1 MKYILAIDQGTT
13 STRAILFDKKG
24 RRIRTS
30 QREFSQICPKSG
42 WVLHNPLEIME
53 TVYEVIKSV
62 LNQEEITLD
71 DIETIGVTNQRETTV
86 MWDKTTGKPI
96 YNAIVWQSR
105 QSKEICDKLEDKKDF
120 IYKKTGLLINP
131 YFSASK
137 IKWILDYTNKYEE
150 AKQGNI
156 LFGTI
161 DTWILWNLTGLH
173 YTDHTN
179 ASRTMLFNINTLEW
193 DDELLELFGIPKE
206 VLPQVKSSSEIYG
219 NVTIK
224 AISGTTKISSLV
236 GDQQASLFG
245 QCAHSYGDVKNTY
258 GTGCFMLMNTK
269 DKIVYSDSGLL
280 TTIAYSIN
288 GKVEYALEGS
298 VFVAGAAVQWLRDGI
313 KIIKDAKKTEVLAH
327 ASDNEDVYFVPAFV
341 GLGTPYWDDDARGA
355 IFGLTRATSVAD
367 LAKATLEAIAF
378 ESKDVMEA
386 MVKASAIEINE
397 VSVDGGASANN
408 YLMQFQANLLNK
420 KITRPLCLET
430 TALGAAY
437 LAGLATGYYK
447 DLNDIKK
454 NHEIDKF
461 FLPNKNLD
469 DRYKKWLKAVE
480 ATRVFK

>member
-24 RRIRTS
+24 RRVRTS

-86 MWDKTTGKPI
+86 MWDKRTGKPI
-96 YNAIVWQSR
+96 YDAIVWQSR

-137 IKWILDYTNKYEE
+137 IKWILDYTNMHEE
-150 AKQGNI
+150 AKSGNI

-161 DTWILWNLTGLH
+161 DTWILWNLTRLH

-193 DDELLELFGIPKE
+193 DDELLELFNVPKE
-206 VLPQVKSSSEIYG
+206 VLPEVKSSSEVYG
-219 NVTIK
+219 NVSIK
-224 AISGTTKISSLV
+224 GIKGTTKISSLV

-269 DKIVYSDSGLL
+269 DRIVYSDSGLL

-313 KIIKDAKKTEVLAH
+313 KIIKDAKKTEVLAN

-355 IFGLTRATSVAD
+355 IFGLTRATTVAD
-367 LAKATLEAIAF
+367 LAKATIEAIAF

-386 MVKASAIEINE
+386 MVKASSIEIHE

-408 YLMQFQANLLNK
+408 YLLQFQANLLNK
-420 KITRPLCLET
+420 KITRPVCLET

-447 DLNDIKK
+447 DLNEIKK

-469 DRYKKWLKAVE
+469 ERYKKWLKAVE
-480 ATRVFK
+480 ATRIFK

>member
-1 MKYILAIDQGTT
+1 MKYILSIDQGTT

-24 RRIRTS
+24 RRINSS

-53 TVYEVIKSV
+53 TVYEVIKAV
-62 LNQEEITLD
+62 LNDEGITLD

-86 MWDKTTGKPI
+86 MWDKNTGKPI
-96 YNAIVWQSR
+96 YDAIVWQSR
-105 QSKEICDKLEDKKDF
+105 QSKEICDQLEDKKDF

-150 AKQGNI
+150 AKKGDI

-193 DDELLELFGIPKE
+193 DQELLDLFGIPKE
-206 VLPQVKSSSEIYG
+206 ILPEVKSSSEVYG
-219 NVTIK
+219 NVK
-224 AISGTTKISSLV
+224 LKGLEGTTKISSLV

-313 KIIKDAKKTEVLAH
+313 KIIKDAKKTEVLAN
-327 ASDNEDVYFVPAFV
+327 STENEDVYFVPAFV

-355 IFGLTRATSVAD
+355 IFGLTRATTVAD

-386 MVKASAIEINE
+386 MVNASSIEINE
-397 VSVDGGASANN
+397 VAVDGGASANN

-420 KITRPLCLET
+420 KITRPGCLET

-447 DLNDIKK
+447 DLDEIKK
-454 NHEIDKF
+454 NHQIDKF

-480 ATRVFK
+480 ATRIFK

>member
-42 WVLHNPLEIME
+42 WVLHNPQEIME

-62 LNQEEITLD
+62 LNQEDITLD

-96 YNAIVWQSR
+96 YDAIVWQSR

-219 NVTIK
+219 NVSIK
-224 AISGTTKISSLV
+224 GISGTTKISSLV

-313 KIIKDAKKTEVLAH
+313 KIIKDAKKTEVLAN
-327 ASDNEDVYFVPAFV
+327 ASNNEDVYFVPAFV

>member
-13 STRAILFDKKG
+13 STRAILFDNKG
-24 RRIRTS
+24 RSINSS
-30 QREFSQICPKSG
+30 QREFCQICPKSG

-62 LNQEEITLD
+62 LNQESLTLD

-86 MWDKTTGKPI
+86 MWDKNTGMPI
-96 YNAIVWQSR
+96 YKAIVWQSR
-105 QSKEICDKLEDKKDF
+105 QSKEICEQFEDKKDF

-137 IKWILDYTNKYEE
+137 IKWILDHTNKYEE
-150 AKQGNI
+150 AKAGNI

-179 ASRTMLFNINTLEW
+179 ASRTMLFNINTLDW
-193 DDELLELFGIPKE
+193 DQELLDLFGIPKE
-206 VLPQVKSSSEIYG
+206 ILPEVKYSSEVYG
-219 NVTIK
+219 RVKIK
-224 AISGTTKISSLV
+224 GIEGSTTISSLV

-280 TTIAYSIN
+280 TTIAYSLN
-288 GKVEYALEGS
+288 GEVQYALEGS

-313 KIIKDAKKTEVLAH
+313 KIVKDAKKTEVLAN
-327 ASDNEDVYFVPAFV
+327 ASESEDVYFVPAFV

-355 IFGLTRATSVAD
+355 IFGLTRATTVAD

-378 ESKDVMEA
+378 QSKDVMEA
-386 MVKASAIEINE
+386 MVKASSIEINE

-408 YLMQFQANLLNK
+408 FLLQFQANLLNK
-420 KITRPLCLET
+420 KITRPVCLET

-447 DLNDIKK
+447 NLEDIKK

-461 FLPNKNLD
+461 FLPFKNLD

>member
-96 YNAIVWQSR
+96 YDAIVWQSR

-219 NVTIK
+219 NVSIK
-224 AISGTTKISSLV
+224 GISGTTKISSLV

-313 KIIKDAKKTEVLAH
+313 KIIKDAKKTEVLAN

>member
-96 YNAIVWQSR
+96 YDAIVWQSR

-219 NVTIK
+219 NVSIK
-224 AISGTTKISSLV
+224 GISGTTKISSLV

-269 DKIVYSDSGLL
+269 DKIVYSDLGLL

-313 KIIKDAKKTEVLAH
+313 KIIKDAKKTEVLAN

>member
-96 YNAIVWQSR
+96 YDAIVWQSR

-137 IKWILDYTNKYEE
+137 IKWILDYTNKFEE

-219 NVTIK
+219 NVSIK
-224 AISGTTKISSLV
+224 GISGTTKISSLV

-313 KIIKDAKKTEVLAH
+313 KIIKDAKKTEVLAN
-327 ASDNEDVYFVPAFV
+327 ASNNEDVYFVPAFV

>member
-1 MKYILAIDQGTT
+1 MKYILSIDQGTT

-24 RRIRTS
+24 RRINSS

-53 TVYEVIKSV
+53 TVYEVIKAV
-62 LNQEEITLD
+62 LNDEGITLD

-86 MWDKTTGKPI
+86 MWDKNTGKPI

-105 QSKEICDKLEDKKDF
+105 QSKEICDQLEDKKDF

-150 AKQGNI
+150 AKNGDI

-193 DDELLELFGIPKE
+193 DQELLDLFGIPKE
-206 VLPQVKSSSEIYG
+206 ILPEVKSSSEVYG
-219 NVTIK
+219 NVK
-224 AISGTTKISSLV
+224 LKGLEGTTKISSLV

-313 KIIKDAKKTEVLAH
+313 KIIKDAKKTEVLAN
-327 ASDNEDVYFVPAFV
+327 STENEDVYFVPAFV

-355 IFGLTRATSVAD
+355 IFGLTRATTVAD

-386 MVKASAIEINE
+386 MVNASSIEINE
-397 VSVDGGASANN
+397 VAVDGGASANN

-420 KITRPLCLET
+420 KITRPGCLET

-447 DLNDIKK
+447 DLDEIKK
-454 NHEIDKF
+454 NHQIDKF

-480 ATRVFK
+480 ATRIFK

>member
-30 QREFSQICPKSG
+30 QREFSQICPISG

-53 TVYEVIKSV
+53 TVYEVVKSV

-96 YNAIVWQSR
+96 YDAIVWQSR
-105 QSKEICDKLEDKKDF
+105 QSKEICDKLEDKKEF

-193 DDELLELFGIPKE
+193 DAELLELFDIPKE
-206 VLPQVKSSSEIYG
+206 ILPKVKSSSEIYG
-219 NVTIK
+219 NVKIK
-224 AISGTTKISSLV
+224 GIEGTTKISSLV

-313 KIIKDAKKTEVLAH
+313 KIIKEAKKTEVLAN
-327 ASDNEDVYFVPAFV
+327 ASDNDDVYFVPAFV

-386 MVKASAIEINE
+386 MVKASSIDINE

-420 KITRPLCLET
+420 KITRPMCLET

-447 DLNDIKK
+447 DLEDIKK

-461 FLPNKNLD
+461 FLPNKDLT
-469 DRYKKWLKAVE
+469 DRYNKWLKAVE
-480 ATRVFK
+480 ATRMFK